1 MSFEFCFRQQFNQ
14 CQNKVPTKVRKNLLP
29 PKICPRVQRTHVLRS
44 GILRNPTFPPQTA
57 SSISMAQD
65 RRENVKTEDDS
76 TGTNFFARGNVP
88 LLPNPRLQ
96 FLSPVANGNDQLQR
110 LCLCLGILSI
120 TFYLDPSMSTPL
132 HRKSCS
138 NTSSPNNNMC

>member
-1 MSFEFCFRQQFNQ
+1 MSKQSSDES
-14 CQNKVPTKVRKNLLP
+14 KKESSPTKDMSKSTEDARSPVRDSPEPDL
-29 PKICPRVQRTHVLRS
+29 
-44 GILRNPTFPPQTA
+44 PPQTA

-110 LCLCLGILSI
+110 LCLYLGILSV
-120 TFYLDPSMSTPL
+120 TFYLDPPTSTPL
-132 HRKSCS
+132 YRKCCS
-138 NTSSPNNNMC
+138 NTSFPTNNMC